1 MRLTAFVPASA
12 KTPWS
17 GGLPSKARRNAD
29 RHSHERL
36 ACPISEFRNLVL
48 TDRRCQGL
56 RSSSGSFAILAAIR
70 RASSRVVSSR
80 CANGCENGRFPPWDE
95 AQNSYAEIRLQSCE
109 TLPEGWPCLSTDSAQ
124 IGAVKVS

>member
-17 GGLPSKARRNAD
+17 GALPSKARRNAD

-56 RSSSGSFAILAAIR
+56 RSSSCSLAMLAAIR
-70 RASSRVVSSR
+70 RASSRVRSLAAALRPGSSAGVGSPRWTGGGGKGRSGQEATACGDLTCGVSADR
-80 CANGCENGRFPPWDE
+80 HCLHR
-95 AQNSYAEIRLQSCE
+95 QS
-109 TLPEGWPCLSTDSAQ
+109 
-124 IGAVKVS
+124 